1 MKIYLKHIVGAA
13 APLLFAL
20 STSAYGGTVDLFS
33 EGNQSAI
40 DTTSGAAWNGN
51 STTLPGTG
59 VASSTV
65 TGLSTVL
72 GGQRDIWVN
81 CISGCGGVTAF
92 SAVEVFGGQF
102 KFSNAAGVTGEAIVQ
117 WDGDD
122 QNIALDTTGL
132 GGFDLTLGGTVNA
145 FLLTAIESDLGWFFR
160 IEAFTDNDNWTK
172 ITLAATCVDASGP
185 LDLGCVPSPDTSTIP
200 FAAFMNVS
208 LCGSI
213 GASPYVDGVV
223 AIECGSGGTVNFAKL
238 GALQVALNIGDDVA
252 GGSAPRTANVDL
264 RLDSVETIPE
274 PMTLGL
280 LGIGLVAAGLSR
292 RNGKVVAA

>member
-40 DTTSGAAWNGN
+40 DTTSGAAWNGD

-59 VASSTV
+59 VASSTG

-72 GGQRDIWVN
+72 GGQRDIWAN
-81 CISGCGGVTAF
+81 CITGCDDTV
-92 SAVEVFGGQF
+92 SRSLAVVSGGQF
-102 KFSNAAGVTGEAIVQ
+102 RFSNDSGVTGEAIVQ
-117 WDGDD
+117 WDGND
-122 QNIALDTTGL
+122 QDIALNTTGL
-132 GGFDLTLGGTVNA
+132 GGFDLTSGGTIHA
-145 FLLTAIESDLGWFFR
+145 FQLTTIESDLGWFFR
-160 IEAFTDNDNWTK
+160 IEAFTDDDEWTK

-185 LDLGCVPSPDTSTIP
+185 LDPGCVPSPHTSTIP
-200 FAAFMNVS
+200 FAAFMDGS
-208 LCGSI
+208 LCGFT
-213 GASPYVDGVV
+213 GTSPYVDGVV
-223 AIECGSGGTVNFAKL
+223 AIECGSGGTANLANL
-238 GALQVALNIGDDVA
+238 GALQVALNTGDDVA
-252 GGSAPRTANVDL
+252 GGSAPRTANLDL

>member
-40 DTTSGAAWNGN
+40 DTTSGAAWNGD

-59 VASSTV
+59 VASSTG

-72 GGQRDIWVN
+72 GGQRDIWAN
-81 CISGCGGVTAF
+81 CITGCDDTV
-92 SAVEVFGGQF
+92 SRSLAVVSGGQF
-102 KFSNAAGVTGEAIVQ
+102 RFSNDSGVTGEAIVQ
-117 WDGDD
+117 WDGSD
-122 QNIALDTTGL
+122 QDIALDTTGL
-132 GGFDLTLGGTVNA
+132 GGTDLTLGGTVNA
-145 FLLTAIESDLGWFFR
+145 FQLTTIESDLGWFFR
-160 IEAFTDNDNWTK
+160 IEAFTDDDEWTK

-185 LDLGCVPSPDTSTIP
+185 LDPGCVPSPHTSTIP
-200 FAAFMNVS
+200 FAAFMDGS
-208 LCGSI
+208 LCGFT
-213 GASPYVDGVV
+213 GTSPYVDGVV
-223 AIECGSGGTVNFAKL
+223 AIECGSGGTANLAQL
-238 GALQVALNIGDDVA
+238 GALQVALNTGDDVA
-252 GGSAPRTANVDL
+252 GGSAPRTANLDL

-292 RNGKVVAA
+292 RNGRVVAV

>member
-33 EGNQSAI
+33 EGDQFAI
-40 DTTSGAAWNGN
+40 DTTSGAAWNGD

-59 VASSTV
+59 VASSTG

-72 GGQRDIWVN
+72 GGQRDIWAN
-81 CISGCGGVTAF
+81 CITGCDNTVSRS
-92 SAVEVFGGQF
+92 SAVVSGGQF
-102 KFSNAAGVTGEAIVQ
+102 SFSNDSGVTGEAIVQ
-117 WDGDD
+117 WDGND
-122 QNIALDTTGL
+122 QDIALNTTGL
-132 GGFDLTLGGTVNA
+132 GGTDLTLGGTVNA
-145 FLLTAIESDLGWFFR
+145 FQLTTIESDLGWFFR
-160 IEAFTDNDNWTK
+160 IEAFTDDDEWTK

-185 LDLGCVPSPDTSTIP
+185 VDPGCEPSPHTSTIP
-200 FAAFMNVS
+200 FAAFMDGS
-208 LCGSI
+208 LCGFT
-213 GASPYVDGVV
+213 GTSPYVDGVV
-223 AIECGSGGTVNFAKL
+223 AIECGSGGTANLAKL
-238 GALQVALNIGDDVA
+238 GALQVALNTGDDVA
-252 GGSAPRTANVDL
+252 GGSAPRTANLDL

-292 RNGKVVAA
+292 RNGRVVAV